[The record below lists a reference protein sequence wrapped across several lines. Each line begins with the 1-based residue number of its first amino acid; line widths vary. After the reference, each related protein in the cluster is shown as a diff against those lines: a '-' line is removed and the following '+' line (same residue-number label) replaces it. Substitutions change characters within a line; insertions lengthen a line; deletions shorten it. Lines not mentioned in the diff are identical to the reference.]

1 MLRLIAADG
10 SEHPITSY
18 ENYHIKHKEDGCNN
32 LTFDVDLSDAIYPLI
47 QEECRIVN
55 KDNHWLIKKIDD
67 DRISCEL
74 DFDFLK
80 QRIYK
85 DYKSSTRTLAQVLE
99 SHLPAGWIVEG
110 ANVSSIGRTISFDFC
125 TDYDVVYECMK
136 TYDVRFVWNIKDK
149 VLKVVDTSKIV
160 PTGEY
165 LTSELNLKSLSFKG
179 ETTSFATRL
188 YAYGKDGIGIEEAII
203 SVGGSDAV
211 YGLPYVD
218 SNSYADKIV
227 CAYFKDER
235 FTVPT
240 NLYNEAVLRLN
251 TLSFPV
257 RSYECKVIDL
267 AKQSKEYEFLDLQM
281 HKKVTLIDAER
292 QIHVVHLV
300 VEYDEY
306 PDDED
311 NNTVTLSC
319 VPSTIQSST
328 QSKIESAEEKIEQ
341 TRTDFDYR
349 VNMATAMLTGAFG
362 GHIYQENGEMFI
374 MDNPDPQLAQVVWR
388 YNINGIGK
396 STTGIAGPYTTAM
409 TIDDTFITNLVQ
421 AMIIRGDY
429 IEANSIKATAINQEY
444 TDGVLSQAF
453 SAAEGMVKSSF
464 NNVTQY
470 LTNDE
475 ETGQLDVLRKDLANV
490 VSTVDGITATYSQSY
505 TGGINYVR
513 NSSGLNSTSNW
524 EKTGVVDTLQSS
536 DTNGFTVSNS
546 CFRLSEDSSLEQ
558 VIDNAVIGQTYR
570 ISVKV
575 KDSTQYITKGTVTY
589 NGNTEVEL
597 FKNTEVKN
605 SWIEHSLVIR
615 EIKSPVVTIK
625 FETSGNYLFIADVM
639 MSEGEGTSSWS
650 PAPNEIYTKDV
661 KIDGSGV
668 SVINERQKTV
678 MNSEEFAGYYDD
690 EQVFVLA
697 EDETRLKKI
706 TVRDSA
712 TITSLRIAAYTPN
725 DDGVVEG
732 VDLILLD

>member
-1 MLRLIAADG
+1 MLRLIAADS

-18 ENYHIKHKEDGCNN
+18 ENYHIKHVEDGCDT
-32 LTFDVDLSDAIYPLI
+32 LTFDLDVNDEIYPLI
-47 QEECRIVN
+47 QEECRIIN
-55 KDNHWLIKKIDD
+55 KNNHWLIKKIDD

-80 QRIYK
+80 QRFYK
-85 DYKSSTRTLAQVLE
+85 NYESKTRTLAQVLE
-99 SHLPAGWIVEG
+99 SHLPNGWIVEG
-110 ANVSSIGRTISFDFC
+110 ANVSSISRTIRFDYC

-136 TYDVRFVWNIKDK
+136 TYDVRFVWNIKIK
-149 VLKVVDTSKIV
+149 VLKVVDTSKIE

-179 ETTSFATRL
+179 ETTEFATRL

-203 SVGGSDAV
+203 SVDGNDVV

-218 SNSYADKIV
+218 NTGYAEKVV
-227 CAYFKDER
+227 CAYFSDER

-240 NLYNEAVLRLN
+240 NLYKEALSRIK

-306 PDDED
+306 PDDEE

-319 VPSTIQSST
+319 VPGTIQSST
-328 QSKIESAEEKIEQ
+328 QSKISATEEKIEN

-349 VNMATAMLTGAFG
+349 INMATAMLTGAFG

-374 MDNPDPQLAQVVWR
+374 MDNADPQLAQVVWR

-409 TIDDTFITNLVQ
+409 TIDDTFITNLIQ
-421 AMIIRGDY
+421 AMIIRGEY
-429 IEANSIKATAINQEY
+429 IEAKSIKADAINQEY
-444 TDGVLSQAF
+444 TDGVLGQAF
-453 SAAEGMVKSSF
+453 SAAEGVVKSYF
-464 NNVTQY
+464 ENVTNY
-470 LTNDE
+470 LTNEE
-475 ETGQLDVLRKDLANV
+475 ETGQLDVLRKDIANV

-505 TGGINYVR
+505 TGGINYVK
-513 NSSGLNSTSNW
+513 NSSGLNGTNSWSV
-524 EKTGVVDTLQSS
+524 TGVVDTMQSA
-536 DTNGFTVSNS
+536 DTSGYTVSNS
-546 CFRLSEDSSLEQ
+546 CFRLSENSVLEQ
-558 VIDNAVIGQTYR
+558 TVENAVIGHSYR

-575 KDSTQYITKGTVTY
+575 KDTSDYTSICTVTY
-589 NGNTEVEL
+589 NGKTSVEM
-597 FKNTEVKN
+597 FK
-605 SWIEHSLVIR
+605 IEDAETTWQEYDVVI
-615 EIKSPVVTIK
+615 KDVQSPVVTLRI
-625 FETSGNYLFIADVM
+625 ESSGSYLYVADIM
-639 MSEGEGTSSWS
+639 MSEGEGIASWS
-650 PAPNEIYTKDV
+650 PAPNEIYTNQV
-661 KIDGSGV
+661 KIDGGGV
-668 SVINERQKTV
+668 SVVNDRQKTV
-678 MNSEEFAGYYDD
+678 MNSEEFAGYYDE

-697 EDETRLKKI
+697 DDETRVKKI
-706 TVRDSA
+706 TIRDSA
-712 TITSLRIAAYTPN
+712 TITDLRVVAYDAN
-725 DDGVVEG
+725 DDGIAEG